1 MYQWPVNLGTAP
13 TVISQSM
20 HKVSLTTKLL
30 NHMKSL
36 LLLLTINSKPY
47 SPLNILQ
54 IYLTDFI
61 SMTRVIVLTF
71 TFLLTLTAEGVIMPN
86 TLGPDEFVKKIT
98 ADPVFFISLLKS
110 QDVKKETLSLG
121 YDLPDNFI
129 AYIESSLEKI
139 KVYIIDQSH
148 VLETKSNLLVQPM
161 GIANTRSGNGAAG
174 TGW

>member
-1 MYQWPVNLGTAP
+1 ML
-13 TVISQSM
+13 
-20 HKVSLTTKLL
+20 
-30 NHMKSL
+30 
-36 LLLLTINSKPY
+36 
-47 SPLNILQ
+47 
-54 IYLTDFI
+54 
-61 SMTRVIVLTF
+61 
-71 TFLLTLTAEGVIMPN
+71 N

-98 ADPVFFISLLKS
+98 ADPIFFISLLKS

-148 VLETKSNLLVQPM
+148 VLETKSNLLIQPM